1 MFGSRDFQEG
11 CDQMKNRDREREE
24 ELCGLKLRA
33 IEFGAPVS
41 EFYVVQETEHELI
54 LILNEKISYHLNF

>member
-41 EFYVVQETEHELI
+41 
-54 LILNEKISYHLNF
+54 